1 MIFSK
6 RYKPFAHFK
15 FRKMSFLIL
24 LVSVSLLHLSFTQKW
39 FMSVNIYSFHIR
51 TLMGEEIDMSRFKG
65 KRLLIVNT
73 ASKCGFTPQYA
84 DLEKLYKKYGGKN
97 FEIIGFPSND
107 FGHQEPGSNSEINT
121 FCQKNYGVS
130 FTMAEKVHVKGDSI
144 CDIYR
149 WLTHKD
155 KNGKMNSHV
164 KWNFQK
170 YMIDEN
176 GNLVGV
182 VSSFKSPDC
191 KKIIDWL
198 EGKNK

>member
-1 MIFSK
+1 M
-6 RYKPFAHFK
+6 
-15 FRKMSFLIL
+15 
-24 LVSVSLLHLSFTQKW
+24 Q
-39 FMSVNIYSFHIR
+39 VNIYSFHIR
-51 TLMGEEIDMSRFKG
+51 TLSGEELDLSKFKG

-84 DLEKLYKKYGGKN
+84 QLEDLYKKYKDKN

-107 FGHQEPGSNSEINT
+107 FAHQEPGSNSEIQE

-144 CDIYR
+144 CDVYR

-155 KNGKMNSHV
+155 RNGKMSSHV

-170 YMIDEN
+170 YMIDES

-182 VSSFKSPDC
+182 VSSYKSPEC
-191 KKIIDWL
+191 KKIIQWL
-198 EGKNK
+198 EGKKK